1 VQAAADTTAP
11 PSIRSHR
18 RSARRWLV
26 VVGAAYAVVQL
37 SSLQLD
43 RAPSWDEAIYLS
55 QVTPGAAAYNFTASR
70 ARGITFLVAPF
81 AVTRSL
87 PVVRAGLA
95 VAAAI
100 ALVGAFWPWVPT
112 IGAAAPAGA
121 AAVASSWTTLFY
133 GSEVM
138 PNLWVALAGL
148 AALGF
153 ATGPRRAEGH
163 LDDLAA
169 ALLLAAAAL
178 LRPFDAIVLAAAA
191 VGGALLVARRSGRTA
206 GILVAGVAA
215 GCLPWFVEV
224 TARYGGVGEA
234 FAQAIAVAHV
244 SVPGPWERVLQYLA
258 MVKGPTIGP
267 VADPGIPVIGVAI
280 VGLAATLAA
289 LGIVEGRRTGSA
301 GPAAAALGGAVLL
314 AAAYVG
320 FVGGVAPRFLLPAIA
335 LVSVA
340 VGTGLVAVWRRAAGT
355 VPRTVFVALVA
366 AWTVWQ
372 VGLAVRWESAATR
385 QRGDVEVVGR
395 RIASANDGRRC
406 VVASI
411 VGAPQLGYAS
421 GCRGRAI
428 VDVGTVDQVL
438 TEEARRGVARVFL
451 VLRQPLERP
460 PPGTSLR
467 WTMGTAGT
475 GPIAIE
481 RVDIGGT
488 VPA

>member
-1 VQAAADTTAP
+1 MQVAADTTAP

-26 VVGAAYAVVQL
+26 VVGAAYAAVQL

-55 QVTPGAAAYNFTASR
+55 QVTPGGDAYNFTASR

-95 VAAAI
+95 VLAAI
-100 ALVGAFWPWVPT
+100 ALVGAFWPWVAT

-121 AAVASSWTTLFY
+121 AVVASSWTTLFY

-138 PNLWVALAGL
+138 PNLWVGLAGL

-153 ATGPRRAEGH
+153 ATRPRRARGH
-163 LDDLAA
+163 RDDLAA
-169 ALLLAAAAL
+169 AVLLAAAAA

-191 VGGALLVARRSGRTA
+191 VCGALLVAKRPGRTA
-206 GILVAGVAA
+206 GVLVAGVAA
-215 GCLPWFVEV
+215 GCLPWLVEV
-224 TARYGGVGEA
+224 TARYGSVGAA

-258 MVKGPTIGP
+258 MADGPTIGP
-267 VADPGIPVIGVAI
+267 IVDPGIPS
-280 VGLAATLAA
+280 VGGARGARAAPRAPPGGGA
-289 LGIVEGRRTGSA
+289 GGP
-301 GPAAAALGGAVLL
+301 GPAAAALGGAALL
-314 AAAYVG
+314 VAAYVG
-320 FVGGVAPRFLLPAIA
+320 LVGGVAPRFLLPAIA

-340 VGTGLVAVWRRAAGT
+340 VGTGLVAVWRRSAGT
-355 VPRTVFVALVA
+355 VPRSILVALVA

-372 VGLAVRWESAATR
+372 VGLAVRWESAAAG
-385 QRGDVEVVGR
+385 QRGDVQVVGR

-406 VVASI
+406 VVASV

-428 VDVGTVDQVL
+428 VDVRTVDQVL
-438 TEEARRGVARVFL
+438 TEEARRGVSRVFL
-451 VLRQPLERP
+451 VLRAPLERP

-467 WTMGTAGT
+467 WTTRTRGT
-475 GPIAIE
+475 GPLAIE
-481 RVDIGGT
+481 RVDIGSV